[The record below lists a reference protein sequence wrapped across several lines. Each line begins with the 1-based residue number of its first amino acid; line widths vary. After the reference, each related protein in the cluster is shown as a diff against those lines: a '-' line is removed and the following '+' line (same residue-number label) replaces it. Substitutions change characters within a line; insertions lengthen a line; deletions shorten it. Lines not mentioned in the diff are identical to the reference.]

1 MKWLDTFTQVQAL
14 EDNCRDVDDDDS
26 NIHATQTQ
34 DDGDKPIEDKK
45 ERVRSIVQRM
55 NSLRHNQDLPEHY
68 RFRNSIFPG

>member
-1 MKWLDTFTQVQAL
+1 MKWLDTFTQVQAG

-45 ERVRSIVQRM
+45 EQVRSIVQK
-55 NSLRHNQDLPEHY
+55 NDHPETQS
-68 RFRNSIFPG
+68 RFTRTLQVPHLYFF